1 MTTVYYY
8 KIFCTTEQQ
17 FVYQWTDNIPTACPN
32 NNTHD
37 IGTVVAIREL
47 AQNSVLVDDRP
58 NNTNGHYAYK
68 EWQLDVPSM
77 SSATGQVAFPFD
89 ISIIGVIYKDN
100 DLLSDCIVN
109 TYVNRHT
116 PVAGLIA
123 ETPAGSNTLA
133 VSSTEYMQRGYILDI
148 NGESL
153 GQIISIDSDNACTVE
168 TPPSVALPPGSIVL
182 MSVWNVR
189 NVHLGQLG
197 RIKLRARNSNSSAL
211 PTGFVVSIEVQN
223 NSLLPITFEYGM
235 EFFY

>member
-8 KIFCTTEQQ
+8 KIFCITEQL
-17 FVYQWTDNIPTACPN
+17 FVYKWSDTQPTNCPN
-32 NNTHD
+32 NNTHE
-37 IGTVVAIREL
+37 IGSVIAIREL

-58 NNTNGHYAYK
+58 NNTNGHYAYR
-68 EWQLDVPSM
+68 EWQLMVPPM
-77 SSATGQVAFPFD
+77 STALGQVAFPFD

-100 DLLSDCIVN
+100 SLLSNCIVN
-109 TYVNRHT
+109 TYVNKDT

-123 ETPAGSNTLA
+123 ETAAGSTTLA
-133 VSSTEYMQRGYILDI
+133 VSSTEYMQRGYILTI
-148 NGESL
+148 NDEYL

-168 TPPSVALPPGSIVL
+168 MAPSVALPPGSIVL

-189 NVHLGQLG
+189 NVRLGQLG

-211 PTGFVVSIEVQN
+211 PTGFVVSIEVKN
-223 NSLLPITFEYGM
+223 NTPQAVQFEYGM